1 MARSR
6 SDRVA
11 IGFTIVWMTF
21 WTSAILVAIWTLGAA
36 ALSGEPAA
44 ALILAV
50 WLAAAVFALVSVGR
64 RLQHLLL
71 GTPRPR
77 RSGRN
82 HRWNDGIDP
91 PGPEA

>member
-1 MARSR
+1 MARGR
-6 SDRVA
+6 PDRVA

-36 ALSGEPAA
+36 ALAGEPAA
-44 ALILAV
+44 ALFLAV
-50 WLAAAVFALVSVGR
+50 WLAAAGFALVSVGR
-64 RLQHLLL
+64 RLMRQLY
-71 GTPRPR
+71 GTPRLR
-77 RSGRN
+77 RPHRN